1 MINDDCRTCSQ
12 IEECNGFDIP
22 CMARPQADYTGA
34 KKIARFALI
43 VFLLS
48 LPLVAYLAIKHYNH
62 NHTYQQVK
70 K

>member
-1 MINDDCRTCSQ
+1 MINNCTTCNNVGM
-12 IEECNGFDIP
+12 CNCDIP
-22 CMARPQADYTGA
+22 DCPAYDQKKDYSGA
-34 KKIARFALI
+34 AKIAKFAAI